1 MDAFW
6 SVHKAHV
13 ILYFLHYQTPCM
25 YCTGDIG
32 NRKYSGVHLRPNLKA
47 IIAVEALLETEGWV
61 NEPENERATFE
72 NLDGSD
78 ILTPEMGVFWFQC
91 GQNRDV
97 GIKSILKKEEVTFK
111 DVLATV
117 TDIDS
122 KSQDLKTMIKRL
134 PHLISEIVET
144 NPTKGYL
151 SDLFKTEILN
161 SKNLNKVTEFFTL
174 VTQIVDDAKAMRSD
188 SCDSSDC
195 DSDDQ

>member
-1 MDAFW
+1 MAGNVLISKKIDR
-6 SVHKAHV
+6 
-13 ILYFLHYQTPCM
+13 
-25 YCTGDIG
+25 DIG
-32 NRKYSGVHLRPNLKA
+32 IRKYNGVHLRPNLKA

-61 NEPENERATFE
+61 NEPEHERATFE

-78 ILTPEMGVFWFQC
+78 ILTPEMGEFWFQC

-97 GIKSILKKEEVTFK
+97 GIKSILRKEDVNFK

-117 TDIDS
+117 TESDS
-122 KSQDLKTMIKRL
+122 KSQDLKTMIKKL
-134 PHLISEIVET
+134 PQLISEIEET

-151 SDLFKTEILN
+151 SDFFKTEILN

-174 VTQIVDDAKAMRSD
+174 VTQIVNDAKGMCSD
-188 SCDSSDC
+188 SSDSDDC